1 MNAQEFQTIVDV
13 IALQH
18 DMMYE
23 IIVQNP
29 LSEPSTVRD
38 ELTLRKFLVAA
49 AKKGFKIDLNYKFE
63 EKLEK
68 LGY

>member
-23 IIVQNP
+23 IISKETQI
-29 LSEPSTVRD
+29 EPSTVRD
-38 ELTLRKFLVAA
+38 ELALRKFLVSA

-63 EKLEK
+63 EKLKK

>member
-1 MNAQEFQTIVDV
+1 MNEQEFQIIVDV

-23 IIVQNP
+23 IITKETP
-29 LSEPSTVRD
+29 LEPHVVRD
-38 ELTLRKFLVAA
+38 ELALRKFLMSA
-49 AKKGFKIDLNYKFE
+49 AKKGFKIDLTYKFE

>member
-1 MNAQEFQTIVDV
+1 MNAQEFQIIVDV

-23 IIVQNP
+23 IIRQNTP
-29 LSEPSTVRD
+29 VEPHVVRD
-38 ELTLRKFLVAA
+38 ELALRKFLVSA
-49 AKKGFKIDLNYKFE
+49 AKKGFKIELSYKFE

>member
-23 IIVQNP
+23 IIRQNTP
-29 LSEPSTVRD
+29 VEPHVVRD
-38 ELTLRKFLVAA
+38 ELALRKFLVSA
-49 AKKGFKIDLNYKFE
+49 AKKGFKIELSYKFE

>member
-23 IIVQNP
+23 IITRE
-29 LSEPSTVRD
+29 STIEPSVVRD
-38 ELTLRKFLVAA
+38 ELILRKFLTAA
-49 AKKGFKIDLNYKFE
+49 AKKGFKVDLSYKFE